1 MMRIAKLVNILLLS
15 AGILTIGACNKEE
28 EKNPGNCF
36 DGYMNNG
43 ETGVDCGGPCA
54 PCTQPVIPLMS
65 ASLNGTFV
73 SFAQKSIQSGT
84 NWILEGTRDTVYISL
99 NFGPEAAPGG
109 YDLINDANSRAVIN
123 GREFTTPQSGSH
135 VLVVSHDS
143 ENKRVSGNFRM
154 ILIAPRDPLDPETL
168 WDTLKVEAGSYSNLV
183 YP

>member
-1 MMRIAKLVNILLLS
+1 MRIAKLVNILLLS

-54 PCTQPVIPLMS
+54 PCTQPIIPLMS

-123 GREFTTPQSGSH
+123 GREFTTPQPGSH
-135 VLVVSHDS
+135 VLVVSHDL

-154 ILIAPRDPLDPETL
+154 ILIAPRNPLDPETL
-168 WDTLKVEAGSYSNLV
+168 WDTLKVESGSYSNLV